1 MAAVAFL
8 ALIVATI
15 FGVIHLIKKNKSDKL
30 DQRNREIELERKEL
44 ELQK

>member
-15 FGVIHLIKKNKSDKL
+15 FWIIHIIKKNKSDKL
-30 DQRNREIELERKEL
+30 INRNREIELEK
-44 ELQK
+44 KN